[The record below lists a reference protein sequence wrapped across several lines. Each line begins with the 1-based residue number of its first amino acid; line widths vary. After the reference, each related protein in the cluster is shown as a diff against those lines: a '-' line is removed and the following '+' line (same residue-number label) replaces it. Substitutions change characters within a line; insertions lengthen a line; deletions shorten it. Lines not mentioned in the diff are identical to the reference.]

1 MPNCLKCGAELAVNE
16 EGVAPVLCDRC
27 AGKATRRASLSLN
40 TGALLNYPATT
51 VLMALSIGVFLA
63 MPLFGVNPLSPSG
76 EGLVRFGGNYG
87 PYTLGGDYWRLLTAA
102 FVHGGLFHIAMNMW
116 CLWSLGRLAERLFG
130 KWQTFAIYIV
140 TGVGGSLLSIAYDPG
155 RLSVGASGAIFGIV
169 GALIAGLKFGD
180 FPISWRQ
187 QRATLSSVVVFALF
201 SFVWGMSSTGTDNM
215 AHLGGFITG
224 LLLGMPLGAFAQK
237 HKLLQLA
244 TILVTAGVIFAAGR
258 QLVETHGGAGVLR
271 LAHKAWRQGDFAT
284 AIPLLEK
291 YTTSY
296 PNDEDA
302 WVELGAAY
310 VLTGKTDKAVAAY
323 QEALKLNPDSETA
336 RDALQSLR
344 EQDRREK

>member
-27 AGKATRRASLSLN
+27 AGRASRRASLSLN
-40 TGALLNYPATT
+40 TGALLNFPATT
-51 VLMALSIGVFLA
+51 TLMAINIGVFLA

-140 TGVGGSLLSIAYDPG
+140 AGIGGSLLSIAYDPN

-187 QRATLSSVVVFALF
+187 QRATLSSVVFFAVF

-258 QLVETHGGAGVLR
+258 QLVETHGGAAVRR
-271 LAHKAWRQGDFAT
+271 LAHRAWQRGDFAT

-296 PNDEDA
+296 PN
-302 WVELGAAY
+302 
-310 VLTGKTDKAVAAY
+310 
-323 QEALKLNPDSETA
+323 
-336 RDALQSLR
+336 
-344 EQDRREK
+344 